1 MNMLLKKEQVDWK
14 QLNGFWTAS
23 EIRQQPETWN
33 KTIAQI
39 AKEKKAIMDFIA
51 RITNLS
57 LIHI

>member
-33 KTIAQI
+33 KTQ
-39 AKEKKAIMDFIA
+39 KKKRRLWILSRELRIV
-51 RITNLS
+51 RITIS
-57 LIHI
+57 F